1 LTPHPEEESTRSEE
15 QDDRAAKFAEN
26 PPAIPRKA
34 IVVAVAAFV
43 VLGLGGVLAD
53 HFFGGPVQDASADTA
68 GTNPPSLTTGTPK
81 PTTTAASQLPSSL
94 PALLGLTKLG
104 ASPASAFTLETPSGT
119 AVTLAS
125 FRQKVVVLA
134 FYDSR
139 CDDICPVLSS
149 ELHQALADLGSDANQ
164 VVMLTV
170 NTDPLATN
178 PAAAAPAE
186 AAGGLG
192 SSEQWHFLTGTLTKL
207 DAVWKAYGVSVEA
220 QKQTDLVAHNNVLY
234 FVDPDGR
241 LRFRATP
248 FANESPSGKFSLP
261 ASTQSR
267 FASGIASAVRMLLG

>member
-1 LTPHPEEESTRSEE
+1 LNPHTEGESSRPGA

-34 IVVAVAAFV
+34 ILVAVAAFV
-43 VLGLGGVLAD
+43 VLGLGGVVAD

-81 PTTTAASQLPSSL
+81 TTSASQLPSSL
-94 PALLGLTKLG
+94 PALLGLTKLEPS
-104 ASPASAFTLETPSGT
+104 AATAFTLETPSGT
-119 AVTLAS
+119 AVALAS
-125 FRQKVVVLA
+125 FHQKVVVLS
-134 FYDSR
+134 FFDSL
-139 CDDICPVLSS
+139 CDDICPVLAT
-149 ELHQALADLGSDANQ
+149 ELREAIADLGPDADK

-170 NTDPLATN
+170 NTDPLATS

-186 AAGGLG
+186 EAGGLG
-192 SSEQWHFLTGTLTKL
+192 STKQWHFLTGPLTQL
-207 DAVWKAYGVSVEA
+207 DTVWKAYGVSVEA